1 MYIYV
6 HAAFLLNF
14 ILKNISPKKLIKDG
28 NWYKRSF
35 AGIRMTIYYFSMDNF
50 YLPQKYLAKE
60 YLNSKKISVIFILD
74 FLIFFGKKIS
84 LVAPRMPMVL
94 RG

>member
-1 MYIYV
+1 
-6 HAAFLLNF
+6 
-14 ILKNISPKKLIKDG
+14 
-28 NWYKRSF
+28 
-35 AGIRMTIYYFSMDNF
+35 MTIYYSSMDNF